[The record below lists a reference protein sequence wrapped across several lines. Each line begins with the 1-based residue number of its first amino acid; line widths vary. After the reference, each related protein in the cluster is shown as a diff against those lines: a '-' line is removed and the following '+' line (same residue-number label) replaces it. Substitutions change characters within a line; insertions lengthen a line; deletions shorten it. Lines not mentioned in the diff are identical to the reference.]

1 MEVLTI
7 FFLFFNDFWIKLL
20 IVNKIVFYMKNQLV
34 AAILN
39 QVADLMEIDGVDFR
53 TKAYRRAAHTVETLS
68 EDIEDIKIEGR
79 LQELPGIGEK
89 IAGKIEEIVETG
101 SLEYLDNLKKQFPV
115 DYDALMAVEGL
126 GPRSIKQLYNE
137 LGVKNLDDLE
147 KNAKRHRIRR
157 LRGMGE
163 KTERK
168 ILINLDFA
176 RKSTGRNLLGHILP
190 VAQKIKEDLSGNDL
204 VFRVE
209 IAGSIRR
216 RKETVGDIDI
226 LVTTKNPGEVSDYFT
241 TMDLVDDVVV
251 SGPTKSTVRLK
262 ESGIDVDLRVF
273 DDKSFGSAMMYF
285 TGSKETNVE
294 LRKIAIA
301 KGLKLSEY
309 GVFKGDELLAG
320 RTEEEV
326 FKSLGMEYIEPDLRE
341 NTGEIEAAIRGELP
355 KLLKYNEILGD
366 LQMHTEWS
374 DGSAKIRDMALEA
387 QKIGYEYIAITDH
400 SGSLRIANGMNEK
413 TILKQ
418 MDKIENLNREM
429 DGFTILKGVETNI
442 DSYGFLDVP
451 DKILADMDLVIAGIH
466 SGFKQDKK
474 EINRRI
480 LSAMENDNVDII
492 AHPTGRKIQERKAY
506 ELDLEKIFETS
517 IETGTWLEVNSQMNR
532 LDLNDM
538 NVKMAVEKGCKL
550 VINTDAH
557 SIMDLINME
566 LGVATARRGWAKK
579 EDIINTLSLK
589 RLMKQL
595 N

>member
-1 MEVLTI
+1 LEVLTI

-101 SLEYLDNLKKQFPV
+101 SLEYLDNLKKQFPI

-241 TMDLVDDVVV
+241 SMDLVDDVVV

-285 TGSKETNVE
+285 TGSKETNIE

-387 QKIGYEYIAITDH
+387 QKIDYEYIAITDH

-557 SIMDLINME
+557 SIMDLTNME

>member
-241 TMDLVDDVVV
+241 SMDLVDDVVV

>member
-176 RKSTGRNLLGHILP
+176 RKNTGRNLLGHILP

-241 TMDLVDDVVV
+241 SMDLVDDVVV

-285 TGSKETNVE
+285 TGSKETNIE

-387 QKIGYEYIAITDH
+387 QKIDYEYIAITDH

>member
-79 LQELPGIGEK
+79 LQELLGIGEK

-176 RKSTGRNLLGHILP
+176 RKNSGRNLLGHILP

-204 VFRVE
+204 VFKVE

-241 TMDLVDDVVV
+241 SMDLVDDVVV

-285 TGSKETNVE
+285 TGSKETNIE